1 MKKRIFNLYFYKS
14 LANTNN
20 EIKRLDKEEN
30 FSRINLGLFSLNQK
44 FGKGRSGNI
53 WISKKGDLTCSF
65 LINKTFDVKKI
76 GQINILVSWCLLTTL
91 KYHYSD
97 QNFKFKWPNDIFL
110 NNKKL
115 AGILIET
122 NIKSAKI
129 NYILIGLGINFV
141 SSPKNLSYPAISISE
156 FSTNINPLSFFLK
169 FTDYLFNSFFCFE
182 QTNFSFISENL
193 SKRFLNLKNI
203 IHVKQDKEVFSGK
216 FIKIDDSGSLVL
228 EKENKLVKF
237 TYGNLL

>member
-91 KYHYSD
+91 KSLRDIGNSILVVEHDQETIQSSD
-97 QNFKFKWPNDIFL
+97 FIIDLGPGAGKNGGEITFSGSPEQILKS
-110 NNKKL
+110 KKSLTGKYL
-115 AGILIET
+115 AGIKVIDVPET
-122 NIKSAKI
+122 RRN
-129 NYILIGLGINFV
+129 
-141 SSPKNLSYPAISISE
+141 
-156 FSTNINPLSFFLK
+156 STSKFLA
-169 FTDYLFNSFFCFE
+169 
-182 QTNFSFISENL
+182 
-193 SKRFLNLKNI
+193 
-203 IHVKQDKEVFSGK
+203 
-216 FIKIDDSGSLVL
+216 
-228 EKENKLVKF
+228 
-237 TYGNLL
+237 